1 MPALLDPSWRGFDP
15 GREDSLAFRFLHTID
30 SPWQDRPHVE
40 PSLRGPPDETGM
52 AELETAAFYEAH
64 ADFCRICA
72 NAKRLKIL
80 DLLADGQA
88 RTVSTIEAET
98 GITQS
103 TLSQHL
109 KVMRDQG
116 ILEREKEGVRNYYSI
131 GDPRVVEAVEIV
143 QDVIRDRMDA

>member
-1 MPALLDPSWRGFDP
+1 
-15 GREDSLAFRFLHTID
+15 
-30 SPWQDRPHVE
+30 
-40 PSLRGPPDETGM
+40 M
-52 AELETAAFYEAH
+52 ADLETEAFYEAH

-88 RTVSTIEAET
+88 RTVSTIEDET

-116 ILEREKEGVRNYYSI
+116 ILEREKEGVRNFYSI
-131 GDPRVVEAVEIV
+131 GDSRVIEAVEIV
-143 QDVIRDRMDA
+143 QDVIRDRMDHYTGD

>member
-1 MPALLDPSWRGFDP
+1 
-15 GREDSLAFRFLHTID
+15 
-30 SPWQDRPHVE
+30 
-40 PSLRGPPDETGM
+40 M

-143 QDVIRDRMDA
+143 QGVIRDRMDA